1 MRKYLFVAV
10 AAMMATVSISV
21 SGQNIY
27 ADSKHEVGISSGFP
41 STSHIA
47 DLVRVINDVGRD
59 DGVMYDASNLHSF
72 TLEYFYRVKEWLG
85 VGGMLIY
92 GTGNP
97 VATEIA
103 DGTPISEIKNGA
115 KIAEMKNHYV
125 SLMPTVKFDWIRRQY
140 FGMYSKVGL
149 GFTSRHEQ
157 TLYSHYTRSNEQ
169 ASFLHL
175 NGHLTLVGMDF
186 GSPHFRGFF
195 DLGFGEQGIILLGL
209 RYKI

>member
-1 MRKYLFVAV
+1 MRKYLFMAV
-10 AAMMATVSISV
+10 AAMMATVSI

-47 DLVRVINDVGRD
+47 DLGRMINDVGRD
-59 DGVMYDASNLHSF
+59 DGVMYSVNNSHSF

-149 GFTSRHEQ
+149 GLTSRHEQ
-157 TLYSHYTRSNEQ
+157 TVYSHYTRSNEQ
-169 ASFLHL
+169 ASFIHL